1 MTQLFRKQRRTV
13 DYLRGMV
20 ALCGRVL
27 LGWFFA
33 SQALQRIDEW
43 SAMVILV
50 QMKRVPFGQV
60 SLGLSLIAMFFGSA
74 GVVTG
79 FQTRFSAFALIICTG
94 AWMGIAHDFWTIQD
108 PVVRQAEFLI
118 FSLGISLIGGLLSL
132 IAFGAGRF
140 SFDGANQ

>member
-1 MTQLFRKQRRTV
+1 MDVLSGLT
-13 DYLRGMV
+13 
-20 ALCGRVL
+20 ALLSRIL
-27 LGWFFA
+27 LGWFFV
-33 SQALQRIDEW
+33 SQAIQRVNEW
-43 SAMVILV
+43 GAMVVLV
-50 QMKRVPFGQV
+50 ETKRVPFGQL
-60 SLGLSLIAMFFGSA
+60 SLAISLIAMFFGSA